1 MAKQQKTIRPNGR
14 TRGFVVSGVDMHSR
28 TQVRRALWGL
38 LFVLPWAIGACWLFL
53 IPMGQSVVYA
63 FSKVTLTP
71 TGDDL
76 RYIGIANFRYLFTE
90 DPYFIT
96 NLASSLRTML
106 YQVAV
111 IVVFSLFIAVLLR
124 EEFFGRTLVRSIFF
138 FPVIITSGV
147 VITIL
152 REQALMTAES
162 LTGQQEAVMFAAPS
176 FDYFVEN
183 LGVPEA
189 AAELV
194 RNVSSGFFD
203 IVWKSG
209 VQITLL
215 LTAVNHI
222 SSSSYEAADIEGAS
236 WWEKLWKITFP
247 MISPTVLVV
256 LIYSIIDSFTDYGN
270 KVMRMITDFFERGL
284 YEYSATVGIVYFAVI
299 LLLVGAVNLI
309 IGRRIQYVTR

>member
-1 MAKQQKTIRPNGR
+1 
-14 TRGFVVSGVDMHSR
+14 
-28 TQVRRALWGL
+28 
-38 LFVLPWAIGACWLFL
+38 
-53 IPMGQSVVYA
+53 
-63 FSKVTLTP
+63 
-71 TGDDL
+71 
-76 RYIGIANFRYLFTE
+76 
-90 DPYFIT
+90 
-96 NLASSLRTML
+96 
-106 YQVAV
+106 
-111 IVVFSLFIAVLLR
+111 
-124 EEFFGRTLVRSIFF
+124 
-138 FPVIITSGV
+138 
-147 VITIL
+147 
-152 REQALMTAES
+152 
-162 LTGQQEAVMFAAPS
+162 MFAAPS

-256 LIYSIIDSFTDYGN
+256 LIYSIIDSFTD
-270 KVMRMITDFFERGL
+270 FFERGL